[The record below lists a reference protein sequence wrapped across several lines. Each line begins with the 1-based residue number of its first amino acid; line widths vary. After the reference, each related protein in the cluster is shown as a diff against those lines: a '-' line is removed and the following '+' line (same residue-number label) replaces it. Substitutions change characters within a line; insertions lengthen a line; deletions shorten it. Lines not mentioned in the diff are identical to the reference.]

1 MATFAHRVLG
11 AARLEPAIYEEVE
24 ADRTA
29 TGQAAAIVVL
39 ASVAAGI
46 GSLGLNVQSAGG
58 VIAATIGGF
67 VGWLAWAVLTYV
79 IGTRWLPGAQT
90 RSTVGELLRTLGFA
104 AAPGLL
110 RILGVLPFL
119 GAALYALASVWMLV
133 AMVVAVRQA
142 LDYSSTGRALAVCVA
157 GWVLSLVI
165 AAVIA
170 NVFATDVF

>member
-1 MATFAHRVLG
+1 MSSFARRVLG
-11 AARLEPAIYEEVE
+11 AARLDPGIYEEVE

-29 TGQAAAIVVL
+29 TGQAAAIVVF
-39 ASVAAGI
+39 ASIAAGI

-58 VIAATIGGF
+58 VFAATIGGF
-67 VGWLAWAVLTYV
+67 IGWVAWAVLTYV

-90 RSTVGELLRTLGFA
+90 RSTVGELLRTVGFA

-119 GAALYALASVWMLV
+119 GVPLYALASIWMLV

-142 LDYSSTGRALAVCVA
+142 LDYTSTGRAVAVCVA

-170 NVFATDVF
+170 NIFSTDVS